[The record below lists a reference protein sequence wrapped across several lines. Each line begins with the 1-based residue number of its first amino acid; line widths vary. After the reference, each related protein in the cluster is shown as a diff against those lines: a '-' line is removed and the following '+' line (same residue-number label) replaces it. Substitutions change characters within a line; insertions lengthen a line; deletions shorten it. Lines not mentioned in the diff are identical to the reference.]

1 MPSEITDELK
11 AEIGRLHRSGKPLA
25 VISEEL
31 NCSISTAS
39 KYKDFEPEAEAEAGV
54 FESDGEKA
62 TIRGVSQKFIETED
76 DAWDFGKFDRNI
88 WFVKRIKC
96 VAHQMGFVEREVK
109 TTDKA
114 TGLVINNRTPGTRQL
129 WNVTLF
135 LERKLPVH
143 FTDAADAIYERLAAI
158 APRDW
163 SEAPAITID
172 RPAMAC
178 LDLFD
183 PHFGKLSWEPESG
196 EDYDLKISERRY
208 RACVARLVEH
218 ASPYSIDQAVLTI
231 GNDMVHIDNL
241 SQSTTKGTPVDTDGR
256 LAKII
261 EVVACSLIDTIEYV
275 LRKAATVKVLYV
287 PGNHDKVT
295 SYFLSREIKA
305 YFRHNDR
312 IEVDCGP
319 SETKYIHWYRNLIGY
334 NHGESIRDPRDFQAV
349 MIHDKPAEYVGAVS
363 REWHLGH
370 LHTHKSVERFGII
383 CRTLS
388 SLSASD
394 AWHRAK
400 GYVGNRKVGEMYL
413 YDRDHGLIGNF
424 IAGGE

>member
-39 KYKDFEPEAEAEAGV
+39 KYKDYEPELEPGPRKFSESGDSAESEFASRVRITTLEDAVKYGAIDTKIWYVDRYECTAWEMGYVRKSGEADSLPLWRVKLYLKRILPKPLHDAAEA
-54 FESDGEKA
+54 
-62 TIRGVSQKFIETED
+62 
-76 DAWDFGKFDRNI
+76 
-88 WFVKRIKC
+88 
-96 VAHQMGFVEREVK
+96 
-109 TTDKA
+109 
-114 TGLVINNRTPGTRQL
+114 
-129 WNVTLF
+129 
-135 LERKLPVH
+135 
-143 FTDAADAIYERLAAI
+143 IYGRLAAI

-208 RACVARLVEH
+208 RTCVARLLEH
-218 ASPYSIDQAVLTI
+218 STPYSVDQAVLTI

-241 SQSTTKGTPVDTDGR
+241 TQSTTKGTPVDTDGR

-275 LRKAATVKVLYV
+275 LRKAAHIKVIYV

-305 YFRHNDR
+305 YFRHSDR

-319 SETKYIHWYRNLIGY
+319 SETKYVGWYRNLIGY
-334 NHGESIRDPRDFQAV
+334 NHGEAIRDPRDFQAV
-349 MIHDKPAEYVGAVS
+349 MIHDRPAEYVHAVS

-370 LHTHKSVERFGII
+370 LHTHKSVERFGVI

-413 YDRDHGLIGNF
+413 YDKDHGLIGNF